1 MVLNSGAG
9 ESNDEVKQQRI
20 AALSAWK
27 TKVEPPREEGLAN
40 KVKARLC
47 LRRPSVASV
56 RGGKP
61 SIEARPPGSW
71 IRGGS
76 EAQVILS

>member
-1 MVLNSGAG
+1 MSTYSVWNIEGTRKSILKLHRDNAKYLPPGVQALVSR
-9 ESNDEVKQQRI
+9 EPKQ
-20 AALSAWK
+20 K
-27 TKVEPPREEGLAN
+27 LAC
-40 KVKARLC
+40 A
-47 LRRPSVASV
+47 SVASV

-76 EAQVILS
+76 EAQVILSQYR